1 MAGSRHSCPECGAE
15 VSAREAGCPRCGHLF
30 QAVEGAPALP
40 PAIERE
46 TAPVEVAA
54 TPGGGRGWRSV
65 LVVTCGC
72 FVLVAAAGAVVAWLG
87 GRLLGDVAGQ
97 FLEVQQEADLIALR
111 AALEAYAD
119 DHDGRYPVELEQLIR
134 RNGGGPWIEA
144 LPTDRWGRPFRFE
157 PPPGGERAGGL
168 GRLYTLGADG
178 APGGT
183 EDDADLD
190 EERLGLLR
198 SPR

>member
-1 MAGSRHSCPECGAE
+1 MSRPTRSCPECGAE

-30 QAVEGAPALP
+30 QAVEAPTPRTDDA
-40 PAIERE
+40 A

-54 TPGGGRGWRSV
+54 TPGGGTGWRSV

-72 FVLVAAAGAVVAWLG
+72 FVLVAAAGAAVAWLG
-87 GRLLGDVAGQ
+87 AGLFGDVAAQ

-119 DHDGRYPVELEQLIR
+119 DHDGRYPAELQQLIR
-134 RNGGGPWIEA
+134 RNGEGPWIEA

-157 PPPGGERAGGL
+157 PPPGGLRASGP

-178 APGGT
+178 APGGAD
-183 EDDADLD
+183 EDTDLD
-190 EERLGLLR
+190 EEALGLVKR
-198 SPR
+198 PR